1 MKLAYDR
8 GALFMGKFA
17 QMIEQDYGIIRKGT
31 IKANP
36 QANSVLDR
44 MHQTLQ
50 NCLRTFE
57 IQQSDVTAEDS

>member
-1 MKLAYDR
+1 
-8 GALFMGKFA
+8 MGKFT
-17 QMIEQDYGIIRKGT
+17 QMTEQDYGIIRKGT

>member
-1 MKLAYDR
+1 
-8 GALFMGKFA
+8 MGKFA

-50 NCLRTFE
+50 NLLRTFE
-57 IQQSDVTAEDS
+57 VHQSDVTAEDS